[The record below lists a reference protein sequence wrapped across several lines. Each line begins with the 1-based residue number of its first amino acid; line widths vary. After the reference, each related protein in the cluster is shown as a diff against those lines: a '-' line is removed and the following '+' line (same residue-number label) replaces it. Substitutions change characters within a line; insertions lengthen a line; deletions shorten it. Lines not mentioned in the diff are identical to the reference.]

1 MKIEICGSMIF
12 SRRMLEIK
20 ESLLEMGHIANTP
33 PFTEKYA
40 KLESPEKR
48 HSESLGNKIKHDLIR
63 VYFNKIKNS
72 DAVLIVNENKNNIE
86 SYIGGNSFLE
96 MAFAH
101 ILNKKIFLL
110 NPIPKLSYTDEI
122 EAMQPIILHGDLE
135 KISQNEK
142 LD

>member
-1 MKIEICGSMIF
+1 MIF
-12 SRRMLEIK
+12 SRRMLEIR

-48 HSESLGNKIKHDLIR
+48 HSESLENKIKHDLIR
-63 VYFNKIKNS
+63 VYYNKIKNS
-72 DAVLIVNENKNNIE
+72 DAVLVVNENKNNIE

-96 MAFAH
+96 MAFAY
-101 ILNKKIFLL
+101 ILNKNIYLL
-110 NPIPKLSYTDEI
+110 NNIPEMGYVDEI
-122 EAMQPIILHGDLE
+122 KAMQPIILNGDLE